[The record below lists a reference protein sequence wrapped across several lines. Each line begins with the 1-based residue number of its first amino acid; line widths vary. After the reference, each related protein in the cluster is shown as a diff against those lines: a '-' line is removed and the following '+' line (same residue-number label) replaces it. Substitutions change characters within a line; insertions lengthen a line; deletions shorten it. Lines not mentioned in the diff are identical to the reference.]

1 MHRNSALG
9 PRVEHTKSAE
19 IKVEEAIH
27 GNMEL
32 LDEQVHKLAAREIGE
47 SFRRNYDLS
56 KLVVGGKLMRGTIG
70 ILLQMWSS

>member
-27 GNMEL
+27 WKMEL
-32 LDEQVHKLAAREIGE
+32 LDEQVQKLTAREIGE

-56 KLVVGGKLMRGTIG
+56 SM
-70 ILLQMWSS
+70 